1 MFSLNNQKGF
11 TPYHFRH
18 ESGKGF
24 TLIETL
30 IYIALFGIIL
40 TGVIT
45 AAYPLITGA
54 DRLSQRVTAESEAAF
69 VLHKIAWALSS
80 WSVQSVVGGGNTL
93 TITFQV
99 GGPYNSIAFAQNA
112 NAIEMNSQPLTA
124 SRIKFSNFSVSTIID
139 PPVGVGNAPHQLT
152 VSFTADGES
161 FSQTYNTYYP

>member
-30 IYIALFGIIL
+30 IYIALFGVIL

-69 VLHKIAWALSS
+69 VLHKIAWTLSS
-80 WSVQSVVGGGNTL
+80 ASDVSVVGDVL
-93 TITFQV
+93 TVTRLPSGTVTFQQ
-99 GGPYNSIAFAQNA
+99 GITTLNSIEISDGGAF
-112 NAIEMNSQPLTA
+112 IPLTA
-124 SRIKFSNFSVSTIID
+124 SRVKFSNFFVT
-139 PPVGVGNAPHQLT
+139 
-152 VSFTADGES
+152 
-161 FSQTYNTYYP
+161 

>member
-1 MFSLNNQKGF
+1 MDRKKE
-11 TPYHFRH
+11 T
-18 ESGKGF
+18 GF

-80 WSVQSVVGGGNTL
+80 EPISPASPQVTGGNVL
-93 TITFQV
+93 TIHFAS
-99 GGPYNSIAFAQNA
+99 GGSIAVAEA
-112 NAIEMNSQPLTA
+112 GGVITMNGTALTA
-124 SRIKFSNFSVSTIID
+124 SRAQFLNFSVTPPTI
-139 PPVGVGNAPHQLT
+139 PAAGNAPHQLT

>member
-1 MFSLNNQKGF
+1 MDRKKE
-11 TPYHFRH
+11 T
-18 ESGKGF
+18 GF

-54 DRLSQRVTAESEAAF
+54 DRLSQRVTAESEAQF
-69 VLHKIAWALSS
+69 VLHKIGWALSVTPIS
-80 WSVQSVVGGGNTL
+80 SIDVTTPGKLRILQSGGGVLSIRQGETTL
-93 TITFQV
+93 DSIEISD
-99 GGPYNSIAFAQNA
+99 GGVFI
-112 NAIEMNSQPLTA
+112 PLTA
-124 SRIKFSNFSVSTIID
+124 SRVKFSNFSVTPPTI
-139 PPVGVGNAPHQLT
+139 PAAGNAPHQLT